1 MKDFI
6 GVFPNVAS
14 GEYCDKVI
22 NRFDYL
28 QETQGEGRGKIWT
41 RQEIEGIPTTLKEND
56 TYFLGGTNGDHLPL
70 EEEDVILMTL
80 DMSILIEFS
89 EIVWNC
95 YEKYVEKY
103 GILKDLSLHK
113 IAPGV
118 RIQKY
123 KPSQGY
129 HLWHSDNDRMLTGHR
144 VVVVILYLNTVEEG
158 GETEFLY
165 QQKRISPIQGTL
177 SFHPACWTHTHR
189 GNPPLKGNK
198 YILTT
203 WLEFVK

>member
-6 GVFPNVAS
+6 GVFPNVTS

-28 QETQGEGRGKIWT
+28 QETQGEGRGKILT
-41 RQEIEGIPTTLKEND
+41 IRENEKVPATLKDND

-80 DMSILIEFS
+80 DMSLLTEFS
-89 EIVWNC
+89 EIMWNC
-95 YEKYVEKY
+95 YEKYTEKY
-103 GILKDLSLHK
+103 GILKDLALHK
-113 IAPGV
+113 ISPGV

-129 HLWHSDNDRMLTGHR
+129 HMWHSDNDSMITGRRML
-144 VVVVILYLNTVEEG
+144 VVILYLNTVEEG

-165 QQKRISPIQGTL
+165 QQKRISPVQGTL
-177 SFHPACWTHTHR
+177 IFHPAGWTHTHR

-203 WLEFVK
+203 WLEFVG